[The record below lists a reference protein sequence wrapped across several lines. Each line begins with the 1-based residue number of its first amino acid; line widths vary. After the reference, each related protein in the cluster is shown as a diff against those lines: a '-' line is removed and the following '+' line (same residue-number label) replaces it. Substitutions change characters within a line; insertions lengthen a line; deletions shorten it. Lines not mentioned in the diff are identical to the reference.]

1 MTTTATS
8 PSTSKGTIAGILNIA
23 SGTMALMG
31 GAVLAAIGLIG
42 TGVLYAVPDDM
53 PPIQWL
59 PLAFFGPMALMV
71 LIAGVI
77 AIIGGVKAIKRTSWA
92 WTLAGAVAALVCCLP
107 LGIASL
113 IVTVMAEGEFRGR
126 G

>member
-1 MTTTATS
+1 MTNNT
-8 PSTSKGTIAGILNIA
+8 TSKSTIAGILDIA
-23 SGTMALMG
+23 SGLMALIG
-31 GAVLAAIGLIG
+31 SAVLSAIGLIG

-59 PLAFFGPMALMV
+59 PLAVFGPLALMTF
-71 LIAGVI
+71 IAGTI
-77 AIIGGVKAIKRTSWA
+77 AVIGGIKAIKRSSWA
-92 WTLAGAVAALVCCLP
+92 WTLAGAVAALLCCLP

-113 IVTVMAEGEFRGR
+113 VVTVMAEGEFRMR